1 MVNTTVFHQSIHRS
15 SHNDEYLT
23 PPEAVRIVLPYVQG
37 KRIWCPFDEA
47 SSAFVQVLEAAGL
60 TVLHSTLSEG
70 QDFFQYVPGAPFDCI
85 VSNPPYSI
93 RNQVFAWLFELKKP
107 FMMLVNGS
115 GIFDNR
121 ARFDLFREHG
131 VELLVYKGR
140 TAFIRKSDGKSQSPM
155 FQSLYLCHDMLPE
168 RLVFAADAPTAHA

>member
-1 MVNTTVFHQSIHRS
+1 MINTAAFHQSIHQS

-37 KRIWCPFDEA
+37 KRIWCPFDDA
-47 SSAFVQVLEAAGL
+47 DSAFVQVFEKAGL
-60 TVLHSTLSEG
+60 TVRHSTLSDG
-70 QDFFQYVPGAPFDCI
+70 QDFFSYVPDEPFDCI

-93 RNQVFAWLFELKKP
+93 RNQIFVRLFELQKP

-121 ARFDLFREHG
+121 TRFDMFRKCG

-140 TAFIRKSDGKSQSPM
+140 TAFIRKSDGKAQSPM
-155 FQSLYLCHDMLPE
+155 FQSLYLCHGMLPE
-168 RLVFAADAPTAHA
+168 RIVFAADALDSHS